1 MKKKVRIYKSPT
13 GKGEFINKTAQFLQR
28 AQMGGMPDPATMGYP
43 GAAEEEVSSE
53 DQIAQSII
61 SDIQNGRPKEET
73 VVKLVNSFNQDPMT
87 ADQYY
92 EQIFNALKSQQQE
105 LEDEE
110 VSGVEEENTDQQTQ
124 VEDEVASQEIEDEW
138 IENKGT
144 ATANQML
151 AEDDESIAAEDLRE
165 AESQLVM
172 QDGGMMPTDFDMSM
186 YENRY
191 PVQYAGLSA
200 FLPQTI
206 LDDNASFAQPMS
218 GELDEEF
225 KKGGAYKKAKSKY
238 VKTILGLNKKVDGGP
253 QAVEES
259 ADPTGANV
267 RNNRLKQFVSTLKTN
282 SDYAQAKEQAEQEF
296 EQLALQQQQMQMQMQ
311 QQMQMPPNP
320 YMQNGGEQDIYN
332 GQDYENPM
340 HHLQLYS
347 HAAQDVFGDPMN
359 QTTQAQNG
367 IQVGKLTPEELEQ
380 ARNYG
385 IIDPGFSPDGTRS
398 QIKNRQRQDWTDKQM
413 QTGNASYEDMQKG
426 IYPNRF
432 NPASNQTGDPAI
444 YNGLTQAD
452 LTRMSGGYGID
463 AAHGSTFNP
472 GRNMGNIRM
481 PKGMMGMPPITKMD
495 VRRSGLFGRPKEY
508 SVEFG
513 QSPMPGMPGAGVGFY
528 GYGATATPPKKKSP
542 GRIFTEE
549 ATKQV
554 NKQATTEVAA
564 ATPASEAA
572 QKSAEGTSQTAAS
585 SGTTSSNLVEAGA
598 YPETVAETPVTTPTA
613 ANKLFTLPGKSG
625 YYYRKRADGSYVKF
639 KGDPSK
645 HTSSTQPVKTNG
657 KAVYITPKDP
667 TYKYLNTKAKFANEY
682 DPNAVAAAVTPK
694 VSKEAED
701 KKLVNAILK
710 KPSSQRTPEERDFVR
725 KWKQTKLNAGINSFP
740 ELVSNVY
747 ESLPDVPG
755 WMDPSQYGSLEA
767 QRNARLKAQGKPI
780 PPSKSSGASLYTD
793 SGYEEGGAI
802 MDPQMDP
809 YGNLQ
814 QFVYGGNDMSIPELN
829 QESIDYMNSKDTTD
843 GYFQYGGL
851 TTYEDKGEVKSDPY
865 EDYRKQVGDKLNM
878 SLRDDLSA
886 KELFEMGNKA
896 GISFGQKP
904 AAPAAQQQM
913 QYPSYDPFAV
923 MNMMANAGR
932 GGRGSGMFPANLAGS
947 PQYYGKIKKGPY
959 NPLTGAGVSGGF
971 GPNTNLKSINVT
983 KTGMFGRPKKYTM
996 TYGNPEM
1003 DPRKQNLI
1011 TLPGEGVEGYAG
1023 QASPSGN
1030 QDRLSNTQGLKLGTR
1045 AKIAAK
1051 ELFGRRGQDDP
1062 YAPQQESMNQEPAD
1076 NTGGGEDQDE
1086 VKRFQAQQEA
1096 RGLVYDDIENKW
1108 IPKVTGQS
1116 AKDAGSDLMA
1126 QSRADMEIATSGKL
1140 PVPSG
1145 QGELDKLRAQRQS
1158 VLEGELAQSA
1168 QDKER
1173 AAMGPVG
1180 FQQDNALSPGQMEI
1194 DQDIQ
1199 ARQQELDQ
1207 EAASQRDL
1215 QALEASDAQD
1225 REMGIGIYDPSYT
1238 QNFGKAGLEELQK
1251 EEQRIDGLMRES
1263 DLQDQQDGIG
1273 IYDPSFSKDF
1283 GKAGLDALL
1292 QDRKQKDAAAAKIAA
1307 ARAAAAKRNVVT
1319 PQGRG
1324 SMTGPSNN
1332 QAATIPAKNTQQ
1344 NKDLDVDTAQ
1354 NMSAEERAQL
1364 KRAQDYI
1371 NSPQRQAEIKRQKAQ
1386 IEKQKLAQMNEQ
1398 EKTVYNTKDKVNK
1411 AMDQVYKTEYDKPLN
1426 ALLDK
1431 RLRVEKAI
1439 EQRKDLTPAQKK
1451 QKRQEALDKFYIEQQ
1466 QLEEKYAKIKQEY
1479 QDAASFE
1486 PERSKG
1492 SSTVKKFNVKVP
1504 KYFSNGGMLP
1514 KAVYGNNPVTYTDN
1528 PALAGMTDVQMITL
1542 NPGIQGLSGGINWG
1556 QLSATNTVTQE
1567 NGVGQPN
1574 TYGAAAPTAPTQP
1587 EGMIVGKES
1596 QQVEKEYAPPAGDVS
1611 IDVKN
1616 KRMGEFDP
1624 EAWLNTGNAAIR
1636 GLTKFIGNDEDTNM
1650 YDDYNS
1656 DNMFGASN
1664 TKDRGDYVQYGQRLG
1679 MFRDPEEGQKRTGRT
1694 KQYGGAMNVDDE
1706 IYMTDEEIEDFL
1718 ANGGSLEYL

>member
-124 VEDEVASQEIEDEW
+124 VEDEVASQEIEDDW

-144 ATANQML
+144 DAANQML
-151 AEDDESIAAEDLRE
+151 AEDDESIAAEDLGE

-200 FLPQTI
+200 FLPQTM

-225 KKGGAYKKAKSKY
+225 KKGGAYRKAKSKY

-311 QQMQMPPNP
+311 QQMQMPPNS

-367 IQVGKLTPEELEQ
+367 IQVG
-380 ARNYG
+380 N
-385 IIDPGFSPDGTRS
+385 
-398 QIKNRQRQDWTDKQM
+398 
-413 QTGNASYEDMQKG
+413 
-426 IYPNRF
+426 
-432 NPASNQTGDPAI
+432 
-444 YNGLTQAD
+444 
-452 LTRMSGGYGID
+452 
-463 AAHGSTFNP
+463 
-472 GRNMGNIRM
+472 NMGNIRM
-481 PKGMMGMPPITKMD
+481 PKGVMGMPPITKMD

-542 GRIFTEE
+542 GRIFTEK
-549 ATKQV
+549 ATKEV

-572 QKSAEGTSQTAAS
+572 QKSAEATSQTAAS
-585 SGTTSSNLVEAGA
+585 SGTTSSNLVEEAA
-598 YPETVAETPVTTPTA
+598 YPETVSETPVTTPTA
-613 ANKLFTLPGKSG
+613 ANKLFTVPGKSG
-625 YYYRKRADGSYVKF
+625 YYYRQRADGSYVKF

-645 HTSSTQPVKTNG
+645 HTSSTAPVKVNG

-667 TYKYLNTKAKFANEY
+667 TYKYLNTKAQFANEY
-682 DPNAVAAAVTPK
+682 DPNAVAAAVTPNTT
-694 VSKEAED
+694 AD
-701 KKLVNAILK
+701 QKKINALLK
-710 KPSSQRTPEERDFVR
+710 KSSKQLTPEERRLVIDY
-725 KWKQTKLNAGINSFP
+725 KKKQMNASI
-740 ELVSNVY
+740 
-747 ESLPDVPG
+747 
-755 WMDPSQYGSLEA
+755 
-767 QRNARLKAQGKPI
+767 KAI
-780 PPSKSSGASLYTD
+780 PSKVKSYYQAPNSSLISNIVPAAARATEQFKDFFYRD

-814 QFVYGGNDMSIPELN
+814 QFVYGGNDMSIPQLS
-829 QESIDYMNSKDTTD
+829 QEDIDYMNSKDTTD

-851 TTYEDKGEVKSDPY
+851 TTYVDKGEVKSDAF

-878 SLRDDLSA
+878 SLREDLSA

-896 GISFGQKP
+896 GIGFGQK
-904 AAPAAQQQM
+904 PAAQQQM
-913 QYPSYDPFAV
+913 QYPSYDPFAI

-1045 AKIAAK
+1045 AKITAK

-1062 YAPQQESMNQEPAD
+1062 YASQQDVMNQEPAD
-1076 NTGGGEDQDE
+1076 NTGGGQDQDE

-1096 RGLVYDDIENKW
+1096 KGLVYDDIENKW

-1140 PVPSG
+1140 PIPSG

-1158 VLEGELAQSA
+1158 VLEGEMAQGT
-1168 QDKER
+1168 QDRER
-1173 AAMGPVG
+1173 ATMGPVG
-1180 FQQDNALSPGQMEI
+1180 FPQDNALSPGQMEI

-1199 ARQQELDQ
+1199 ARQQELN
-1207 EAASQRDL
+1207 
-1215 QALEASDAQD
+1215 LEKSDAQD
-1225 REMGIGIYDPSYT
+1225 QEMGIGFYDPEYNPN
-1238 QNFGKAGLEELQK
+1238 QFGQAGLEELQK
-1251 EEQRIDGLMRES
+1251 EDQRMQGLMNES
-1263 DLQDQQDGIG
+1263 DLQDQQDGTG
-1273 IYDPSFSKDF
+1273 IYDSSFGNNF
-1283 GKAGLDALL
+1283 GQAGMNALV
-1292 QDRKQKDAAAAKIAA
+1292 QDRQQKAAAAAKIAA
-1307 ARAAAAKRNVVT
+1307 ARATAAKRNVVT

-1332 QAATIPAKNTQQ
+1332 QAATIPSKNNQQ
-1344 NKDLDVDTAQ
+1344 NQDLDVDTAQ
-1354 NMSAEERAQL
+1354 YLSNQERTQLQRAQQE
-1364 KRAQDYI
+1364 R
-1371 NSPQRQAEIKRQKAQ
+1371 NSPQEQTKVNKQKQ
-1386 IEKQKLAQMNEQ
+1386 QEEKQKLANMTEL
-1398 EKTVYNTKDKVNK
+1398 EKSAYKAKDKIKNVMG
-1411 AMDQVYKTEYDKPLN
+1411 ADYKTQYDKPLQVLN
-1426 ALLDK
+1426 NRREYTFKLID
-1431 RLRVEKAI
+1431 
-1439 EQRKDLTPAQKK
+1439 QRQDLTTAQKK
-1451 QKRQEALDKFYIEQQ
+1451 QKKQGVWDQYYAEQNKLDQKWAETQKQYQEAFS
-1466 QLEEKYAKIKQEY
+1466 Y
-1479 QDAASFE
+1479 QPA
-1486 PERSKG
+1486 RTKG
-1492 SSTVKKFNVKVP
+1492 SSPKKPFDVKVP

-1542 NPGIQGLSGGINWG
+1542 NPGIQGLSGGTNWG
-1556 QLSATNTVTQE
+1556 QLSATNTVTQG
-1567 NGVGQPN
+1567 NGVGEAP
-1574 TYGAAAPTAPTQP
+1574 TYGASAPTAPSQP
-1587 EGMIVGKES
+1587 DGMIVGKES
-1596 QQVEKEYAPPAGDVS
+1596 QQVEKEYAPPEGDVS